1 MFLKNLKNRS
11 VTGLFNDFF
20 NEAVNYD
27 YTPTNYVGK
36 TTTETGTDKDGYTW
50 YKTTFASNDG
60 SYTQTSHYRTKDGS
74 KMPAFFNT
82 ENAWFDEAIKK
93 YSTINEFKTKRE
105 DVKSTEA
112 GKSHTDRLNILK
124 SELDVVIKEQKFEE
138 AVKLRD
144 EINSSEKNN
153 LELTTLKT
161 ELEILV
167 KTHNFEKAIEVR
179 DKITKIE
186 GK

>member
-11 VTGLFNDFF
+11 VTGLFNEFF

-36 TTTETGTDKDGYTW
+36 TTTETGTDKEGYTW

-60 SYTQTSHYRTKDGS
+60 SYTQTSFYKTKDGG
-74 KMPAFFNT
+74 KMPNFFNT
-82 ENAWFDEAIKK
+82 ENTWFNEAIKE
-93 YSTINEFKTKRE
+93 YNTTNEFKTQRK
-105 DVKSTEA
+105 DIKSTEA
-112 GKSHTDRLNILK
+112 GKAHTDRLNILK

-138 AVKLRD
+138 AVRLRD

-153 LELTTLKT
+153 LELTTLKA
-161 ELEILV
+161 ELETLV

-179 DKITKIE
+179 DKINEIE